1 MWGDSHGA
9 FNFPPQLLPTLGGM
23 PAKSMQSLVLF
34 FVATLLNGCGSV
46 DSVGGRSPFQS
57 QQLVVGPYGS
67 INQTSLAVIINEQ
80 DPDSVAIGNY
90 YSEKRGIPPEN
101 VFHVSF
107 TPGAVTM
114 PEATFVPLHASLM
127 ARMGSHIQG
136 MVLTWMRPYRVECM
150 SVTSA
155 FALGFNRALYCA
167 TPCAGTSATA
177 YYNSSSAQPFTDYG
191 IRPTMALAGTS
202 KENVFALIDRGIAA
216 EHSFPVG
223 KGFAVRTSDTARSVR
238 WPDMMP
244 LPNKW
249 TEENI
254 DFTYQDNASGGS
266 NTVTNETDVLFYFTG
281 LTQVAGLTTN
291 TYLPGA
297 VADHLTSY
305 AGVLDG
311 AGQMPLLR
319 WIEAGVCGSYGTVV
333 EPCNFT
339 AKFPQVSVLLD
350 HYYRGETLL
359 EAYWKSVRSPGEG
372 IFVGDPLTRP
382 WGTKANFSDDGMV
395 EIDTTALKPGGSYEL
410 QQGTSYSGSF
420 KTVQSGITVPTYQKA
435 RLIHAGAGG
444 LFFRIK
450 ESP

>member
-1 MWGDSHGA
+1 MPQK
-9 FNFPPQLLPTLGGM
+9 FNR
-23 PAKSMQSLVLF
+23 VLF
-34 FVATLLNGCGSV
+34 AVFVSLLLSACGSV
-46 DSVGGRSPFQS
+46 NWVAGRSPFQTE
-57 QQLVVGPYGS
+57 QQVVGPYES
-67 INQTSLAVIINEQ
+67 INQTTLAVIINEQ
-80 DPDSVAIGNY
+80 DPDSIAIGNY
-90 YSEKRGIPPEN
+90 YAEKRGIPPEN
-101 VFHVSF
+101 IFYVSF
-107 TPGAVTM
+107 TPGEVSM
-114 PEATFVPLHASLM
+114 PEATFVPLHASLS
-127 ARMGSHIQG
+127 ARMGSRIQG
-136 MVLTWMRPYRVECM
+136 MVLTWMKPYRVECM

-155 FALGFNRALYCA
+155 FALGFNRTLYCA
-167 TPCAGTSATA
+167 TPCAATSATA
-177 YYNSSSAQPFTDYG
+177 YYNSASAQPFTDYG

-202 KENVFALIDRGIAA
+202 KENVFALIDRGLAA
-216 EHSFPVG
+216 EQTFPVG

-238 WPDMMP
+238 WPDFMP
-244 LPNKW
+244 LPNTW

-254 DFTYQDNASGGS
+254 DFTYQDNALGMGS
-266 NTVTNETDVLFYFTG
+266 NTVASQTDVLFYFTG
-281 LTQVAGLTTN
+281 LTQVPDLTTN

-305 AGVLDG
+305 AGILDG
-311 AGQMPLLR
+311 TGQMPLLR

-382 WGTKANFSDDGMV
+382 WGTKANFAVDGMV
-395 EIDTTALKPGGSYEL
+395 EIDTTALKPGRSYEL

-420 KTVQSGITVPTYQKA
+420 ETVQSGIMVPTYQKA
-435 RLIHAGAGG
+435 RLIHAGTGG